1 MRAEGRRAL
10 ASVVF
15 VGGVLLL
22 SGTAT
27 RLIRAQANPSPQSAA
42 SPVASSKIE
51 RQTAAPAKADPAGPA
66 AAKSAA
72 TGSEEAEKAKYV
84 GADTCKTCHEDLY
97 KAWEKTPHW
106 KITYRKT
113 NNQGC
118 ESCHGPGSE
127 HVDSGGQTLPPH
139 VFAKMSVKQ
148 INERCLSCHGTGKEQ
163 MNFEHSA
170 HAENG
175 LSCTSCHSPHHA
187 IETQTLLVKEQ
198 PQLCFG
204 CHATVQPQF
213 RMPWHHKVDEGLI
226 KCSDC
231 HNPHG
236 SFIQTQLRAGPT
248 GDAVCFKCHEDKQG
262 PFVFEHE
269 PIKTEGCTA
278 CHIPHGS
285 PNQHL
290 LKYANVNQLC
300 LSCHTSSSF
309 SAAPGTPTF
318 HNVRT
323 QFQACTLCHTQIHGS
338 NFDVDFFK

>member
-1 MRAEGRRAL
+1 MRAGSGKAL
-10 ASVVF
+10 ASILVL
-15 VGGVLLL
+15 GGVTFLL
-22 SGTAT
+22 SGAAT
-27 RLIRAQANPSPQSAA
+27 RLTQAQATPSIQTAVTSVTASGTKGQPAA
-42 SPVASSKIE
+42 KTRLGGQEKTA
-51 RQTAAPAKADPAGPA
+51 AAPASERAE
-66 AAKSAA
+66 AA
-72 TGSEEAEKAKYV
+72 TYV
-84 GADTCKTCHEDLY
+84 GSDTCKTCHEDLY

-106 KITYRKT
+106 KITYRHT

-118 ESCHGPGSE
+118 ESCHGPGSV
-127 HVDSGGQTLPPH
+127 HVESGGQTPPP
-139 VFAKMSVKQ
+139 FDFTKMSVKER
-148 INERCLSCHGTGKEQ
+148 NERCLSCHGSGKEQ
-163 MNFEHSA
+163 RNFEHST
-170 HAENG
+170 HAEQG
-175 LSCTSCHSPHHA
+175 VACTDCHSPHHA

-226 KCSDC
+226 KCTDC

-236 SFIQTQLRAGPT
+236 SFIETQLRQGPT
-248 GDAVCFKCHEDKQG
+248 GDAVCFKCHQDKEG

-290 LKYANVNQLC
+290 LRYANVNQLC
-300 LSCHTSSSF
+300 LQCHTASNVSM
-309 SAAPGTPTF
+309 APGTPSF
-318 HNVRT
+318 HRQT
-323 QFQACTLCHTQIHGS
+323 AQFQACTLCHTQIHGS